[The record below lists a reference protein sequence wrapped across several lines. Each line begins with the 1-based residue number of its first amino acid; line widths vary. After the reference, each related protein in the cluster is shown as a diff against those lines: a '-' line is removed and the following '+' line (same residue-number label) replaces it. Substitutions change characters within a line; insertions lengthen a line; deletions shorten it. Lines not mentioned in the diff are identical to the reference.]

1 MEKWDN
7 VKQHTTI
14 TKQTF
19 LKILNFCL
27 RDNNYFKYMDNTY
40 IQTFGMPMGNPLSPT
55 IADIILDKLVNET
68 ILILENEKNIKFKM
82 IVKYVDDIF
91 AIVKKKDL
99 DTILTTFNNY
109 NNKL

>member
-1 MEKWDN
+1 MYQKNSTLKTQQNSLESRLQNITIDEDDTLLSVDEISLFTNIPIYLAIKNITEKWDN

-40 IQTFGMPMGNPLSPT
+40 IQTFGMPM
-55 IADIILDKLVNET
+55 
-68 ILILENEKNIKFKM
+68 
-82 IVKYVDDIF
+82 
-91 AIVKKKDL
+91 
-99 DTILTTFNNY
+99 
-109 NNKL
+109 